1 MLQMAYSSILSQRVF
16 KSRSRNVPM
25 ISVSTAR
32 PLTYGGWSAEHL
44 DAAAVC
50 AVQRDGVSIRRAV
63 IAYGLPK
70 STLYDHVSGKVS
82 RLAKPGPKPYLS
94 EEEEEELVNFLVKCA
109 QIGYPHTRMQV
120 LAIVQEIVGTQKN

>member
-1 MLQMAYSSILSQRVF
+1 
-16 KSRSRNVPM
+16 M

-44 DAAAVC
+44 DAAVC
-50 AVQRDGVSIRRAV
+50 AVQRDGVSIRRAA
-63 IAYGLPK
+63 ITYGLPK

-94 EEEEEELVNFLVKCA
+94 EEEEEGLVNFLVKCA
-109 QIGYPHTRMQV
+109 QIGYPQHSNAGYSNSTRNSELKRTECCSNQRV
-120 LAIVQEIVGTQKN
+120 VGTFY